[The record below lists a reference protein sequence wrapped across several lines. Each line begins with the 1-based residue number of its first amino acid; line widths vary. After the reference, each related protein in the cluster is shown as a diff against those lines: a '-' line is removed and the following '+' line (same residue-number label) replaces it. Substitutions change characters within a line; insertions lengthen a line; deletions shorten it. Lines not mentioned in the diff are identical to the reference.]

1 MAQRTGGDQQRGA
14 MSSQLGSMVQ
24 AIEGE
29 RWLDDVAAQLR
40 RLAEPVSG
48 GGLGGVLRGEGL
60 GHALHPALTDVPIGA
75 WTSAGLLD
83 LLGGRRSRPA
93 ARRLIALGLLATA
106 PTAAAG
112 LADWS
117 SAQDDDL
124 RVRRVGAVHAM
135 ANLVVGYL
143 YWRSWRS
150 RADGHHLR
158 GMSWSTLG
166 LTFLLGSG
174 YLGRE
179 LAYGHGAPQA
189 RRDGGED
196 ADRSRSAD
204 DGRGR
209 SGTGPVE
216 QDLIDLRT
224 ASERLGVPEQQV
236 RAMVDQGL
244 LVPVSS
250 GPTGERFRDG
260 DVEAV
265 RLLGG

>member
-14 MSSQLGSMVQ
+14 MSSPLGSVVRS
-24 AIEGE
+24 IEGE
-29 RWLDDVAAQLR
+29 RWLDDVAGQLR
-40 RLAEPVSG
+40 RLAEPLTG
-48 GGLGGVLRGEGL
+48 GGAGRVLRGEGL

-117 SAQDDDL
+117 AAQEDDH

-158 GMSWSTLG
+158 GMAWSTVGMAVLG
-166 LTFLLGSG
+166 GSG

-179 LAYGHGAPQA
+179 LAYGYGARQA
-189 RRDGGED
+189 QHEGGGSERSQAAGDG
-196 ADRSRSAD
+196 RSRA
-204 DGRGR
+204 
-209 SGTGPVE
+209 TGPVE

-250 GPTGERFRDG
+250 GPGAERFRDG